1 MLLDYPSPENDS
13 IRYEGINLSKEE
25 IKKCREVCGV
35 GVEKMKRDP
44 EYIVEL
50 PDEPDNEEHC
60 LAVISV
66 DNGLMQRVSNNL
78 SLKRH
83 RDTTLLLEYK
93 KEADTEAEIDGSV
106 AKKRRQL
113 EDTGKMQECY
123 QISKDVIMAEE
134 AGQSMPPMVP

>member
-1 MLLDYPSPENDS
+1 
-13 IRYEGINLSKEE
+13 
-25 IKKCREVCGV
+25 
-35 GVEKMKRDP
+35 
-44 EYIVEL
+44 
-50 PDEPDNEEHC
+50 
-60 LAVISV
+60 
-66 DNGLMQRVSNNL
+66 MQRVSNNL

-93 KEADTEAEIDGSV
+93 KEADTEAGIDGSV

-113 EDTGKMQECY
+113 EDTGKIQECY